1 VALNEGKLNDDT
13 AEKRYPPCCQVGAAI
28 AYFRSRGGKLQKGD
42 EMIGNTQSRP
52 RKFLTGCLALGA
64 LVGVYCL
71 ATVGVSSLLMTATDT
86 SAQAKGGHG
95 HGGHGHGGGWH
106 GGHGGGHF
114 WHGRWWGP
122 GSGPCWR
129 WTPVGYIWIC

>member
-1 VALNEGKLNDDT
+1 
-13 AEKRYPPCCQVGAAI
+13 
-28 AYFRSRGGKLQKGD
+28 
-42 EMIGNTQSRP
+42 MIGNTQSRT

-71 ATVGVSSLLMTATDT
+71 ATVGVSSLLMTATAT

-95 HGGHGHGGGWH
+95 HGG
-106 GGHGGGHF
+106 GHF
-114 WHGRWWGP
+114 WHGRGWGP